1 MKEADYL
8 ITVDVVP
15 FFSVIML
22 IMVFVFTCAFLLGMY
37 AKEQKE
43 KK

>member
-15 FFSVIML
+15 LFSVIMI
-22 IMVFVFTCAFLLGMY
+22 IMVVVFVFAFLLGMHS
-37 AKEQKE
+37 ESQK
-43 KK
+43 K